1 MDYVIS
7 LQENPQPEVIQAIR
21 SNLVAF
27 NRLQVGTDN
36 YKPLVLTINNAA
48 GETIG
53 GLIGEA
59 YLGWLYI
66 EMLWIKEE
74 IRNSGYGSKL
84 LVAAETKAKE
94 YGCQSA
100 YLDTFSFQALGFYQK
115 HGYVIFG
122 ELPDFPIGH
131 SRYFLTKKL
140 PH

>member
-21 SNLVAF
+21 SNLVSF
-27 NRLQVGTDN
+27 NRSQVGTDN

-84 LVAAETKAKE
+84 LIAAETKALL
-94 YGCQSA
+94 YGCQSV

>member
-7 LQENPQPEVIQAIR
+7 FQENPQPEAIQAIR

-27 NRLQVGTDN
+27 NRSQVGTDN
-36 YKPLVLTINNAA
+36 YKPLVFTINNAA

-53 GLIGEA
+53 GLIGKT

-66 EMLWIKEE
+66 EILWIQEE

-84 LVAAETKAKE
+84 LVAAETKAKQ
-94 YGCQSA
+94 YGCQSV

-131 SRYFLTKKL
+131 SRYFLTKRL
-140 PH
+140 

>member
-7 LQENPQPEVIQAIR
+7 FQENPQPEAIQAIR
-21 SNLVAF
+21 NNLVAF
-27 NRLQVGTDN
+27 NRSQVGIDN
-36 YKPLVLTINNAA
+36 YKPLVFSINNAT

-84 LVAAETKAKE
+84 LVAAETKAKQ
-94 YGCQSA
+94 YGCQSV

-115 HGYVIFG
+115 NGYLIFG

-131 SRYFLTKKL
+131 SRYFLTKNL
-140 PH
+140 L